1 MRKTRRKSF
10 SCNCWSGRRCGALIV
25 RAASFARFCSLRS
38 NTFSPTVAATPARSN
53 AAAGR
58 SFLASISP
66 TAKRRYRHEPAD
78 RRTPEAIFARR
89 WALTVLEQTLQ
100 LLQAEFT
107 RAGKGELFEA
117 IKNHLGGNAR
127 AENYR
132 ALAAQLAM
140 SEGAVK
146 TAIHRLR
153 KRYRELL
160 HAEVAQTVSD
170 PAEVKEELRE
180 LQAAI
185 SG

>member
-1 MRKTRRKSF
+1 M
-10 SCNCWSGRRCGALIV
+10 
-25 RAASFARFCSLRS
+25 
-38 NTFSPTVAATPARSN
+38 
-53 AAAGR
+53 
-58 SFLASISP
+58 
-66 TAKRRYRHEPAD
+66 
-78 RRTPEAIFARR
+78 
-89 WALTVLEQTLQ
+89 LEQTLQ
-100 LLQAEFT
+100 LLQAEFIH
-107 RAGKGELFEA
+107 AGKGELFEA
-117 IKNHLGGNAR
+117 IKNHLGGQTR

-132 ALAAQLAM
+132 TLAEQLAM

-185 SG
+185 GG